1 MSRESLSRTSIRT
14 MQDAIAVHHDLGL
27 SCYPTVFMEKRCMP
41 GVSWKVFQQ
50 RVPTVEELEQWHYD
64 YSQDNGGP
72 GYGIAIPTGFGAG
85 PIVPYAVDCDNGVP
99 ESIERCHTTTI
110 EHGGR
115 GPCFVFNGPARM
127 GPAELVVNIDG
138 TEVELKGLGGSFT
151 APFSIYKDG
160 TPYHYPPGLGWDQI
174 KDLPLVLRQAQEVY
188 AMKPRLPRIL
198 NAHGY
203 DQRCVA
209 MIMDPHR
216 PIREGECYGSFW
228 AAYWLLQRED
238 DNGKGRNTKEHA
250 ERVIRVRNGLLER
263 PLPESRLRDIFNG
276 KSLKYTPGCNAA
288 RSRLPWIISEKLCW
302 RCQRMETHSALNVR
316 KAQEAGLGP
325 TEQAV
330 VHFITV
336 TGVTSLSG
344 IGAAIN
350 VKDYRTVKSAMTRIM
365 AAGCWPDN
373 VDPPARNAGDPVEPN
388 DAYLDSTTGSS
399 DR

>member
-99 ESIERCHTTTI
+99 ESIERCHTTTV

-188 AMKPRLPRIL
+188 AMKPRLPKLL

-203 DQRCVA
+203 DQLCLA

-216 PIREGECYGSFW
+216 PIQERECYEGFW
-228 AAYWLLQRED
+228 AAYWLLQQED
-238 DNGKGRNTKEHA
+238 DNGKGRNTKEYA
-250 ERVIRVRNGLLER
+250 ERVIRARNGLLER
-263 PLPESRLRDIFNG
+263 PLKETRLKDLFND
-276 KSLKYTPGCNAA
+276 KSLKCTPGCNAA

-316 KAQEAGLGP
+316 KAQEASLGP